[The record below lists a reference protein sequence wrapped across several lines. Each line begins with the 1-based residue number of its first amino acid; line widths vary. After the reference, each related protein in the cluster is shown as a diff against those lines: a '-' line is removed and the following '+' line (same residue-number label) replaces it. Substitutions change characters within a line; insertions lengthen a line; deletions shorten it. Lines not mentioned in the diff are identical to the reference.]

1 VSALARSYET
11 ACKTA
16 AEKGLRVVVAK
27 AHQLFIDID
36 DNDSIAR
43 FALGWPIVAEMFP
56 GATHSTTP
64 SPSGKPGH
72 LHVTV
77 TLPKT
82 VEEMTAVALQAA
94 LGSDPKREAL
104 TVQRLLEG
112 QSNARLFF
120 EKEIV

>member
-1 VSALARSYET
+1 MLSPDET

-16 AEKGLRVVVAK
+16 AEKGLRVIVAK
-27 AHQLFIDID
+27 PNELFIDID
-36 DNDSIAR
+36 DEVSTIR

-56 GATHSTTP
+56 GAKHATLP

-77 TLPKT
+77 TLPQN
-82 VEEMTAVALQAA
+82 VEEMTAVALQAI

-104 TVQRLLEG
+104 TVQRLFEG

-120 EKEIV
+120 EKEIF